1 MSAAILEQPVLTN
14 SYGLLVLSS
23 PLLLLPQIKK
33 ANDLTVLKYV
43 TPKSPMSQE
52 PGELITTTHR
62 DYDLAEVSKA
72 MRGVYMG
79 MLMVAGMHL
88 YMGYTNP

>member
-1 MSAAILEQPVLTN
+1 MTGEPDRVLTIP
-14 SYGLLVLSS
+14 LASS
-23 PLLLLPQIKK
+23 LPCPQQVKK

-43 TPKSPMSQE
+43 GPKSAMSQE
-52 PGELITTTHR
+52 PGELVTTTHR
-62 DYDLAEVSKA
+62 DYDLQEISKA

-79 MLMVAGMHL
+79 MAMVAGMHF

>member
-1 MSAAILEQPVLTN
+1 
-14 SYGLLVLSS
+14 
-23 PLLLLPQIKK
+23 
-33 ANDLTVLKYV
+33 
-43 TPKSPMSQE
+43 MSQE